1 MDRFIS
7 IPIDAT
13 GLIGDQQ
20 IVNAVRDAMIEPYTF
35 TDVFIYSHGWWTNA
49 NDSMGEYSKAII
61 EFGKTT
67 YYLADGTI
75 TNPPA
80 RSFGIGVH
88 WPSTLSEDA
97 QSLPQLFQPFS
108 FYQMEKRGD
117 TVGYNALY
125 ALTQLMYQTRFTTN
139 PPTPFRLT
147 LLGHSFGCR
156 VVCRGIHRLYDEI
169 NKPGVDQRLRDFIL
183 GLKINL
189 VLLQAAFEGVDLDDN
204 QRYANLKL
212 FPQLRILTTHSDQDV
227 ALRRWFPIAETI
239 NILSSEPGNR
249 QALGFAGPT
258 AASAQV
264 YKPTSISINS
274 GYVPPLASQG
284 PLLPSPSRMLVAD
297 LTPLHQSDDYA
308 GDLLSGHHSDIF
320 QPEIYRLI
328 AQFAFN

>member
-1 MDRFIS
+1 VDRFIS

-13 GLIGDQQ
+13 GLIPDQQ
-20 IVNAVRDAMIEPYTF
+20 IVNAVRDAMIEPYAF
-35 TDVFIYSHGWWTNA
+35 TDIFIYSHGWWTNGNA
-49 NDSMGEYSKAII
+49 SMAEYSKALI
-61 EFGKTT
+61 EFGKTV
-67 YYLADGTI
+67 YYL
-75 TNPPA
+75 PPGSLA
-80 RSFGIGVH
+80 QPPLRSFGIGVH

-97 QSLPQLFQPFS
+97 QSLPQLFQPLS

-125 ALTQLMYQTRFTTN
+125 ALTQLMYQARFATT
-139 PPTPFRLT
+139 PPSPFRLT

-156 VVCRGIHRLYDEI
+156 VVCRGLHRLFDEI
-169 NKPGVDQRLRDFIL
+169 SKPGTPPGFKNFVL
-183 GLKINL
+183 GLRINL
-189 VLLQAAFEGVDLDDN
+189 ILLQAAFEGVDLDDN

-212 FPQLRILTTHSDQDV
+212 YPQLRILATHSDEDI
-227 ALRRWFPIAETI
+227 ALRTWFPIAEAV

-258 AASAQV
+258 AATAQV
-264 YKPTSISINS
+264 FQPKSISIAS
-274 GYVPPLASQG
+274 GYAPQAGAQQT
-284 PLLPSPSRMLVAD
+284 LLSPSNRMLVAD

-308 GDLLSGHHSDIF
+308 RDALSGHHSDIF